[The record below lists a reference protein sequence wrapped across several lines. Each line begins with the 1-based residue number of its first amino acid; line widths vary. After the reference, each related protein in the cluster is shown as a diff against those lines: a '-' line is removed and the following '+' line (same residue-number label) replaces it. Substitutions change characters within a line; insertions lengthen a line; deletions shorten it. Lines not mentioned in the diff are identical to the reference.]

1 MNSKKS
7 IISCSISSNSNYNN
21 SYFMFHDF
29 MQKIYYFM
37 CFKVKFNLYQQ
48 IHFHHVFN
56 KILLNVI

>member
-1 MNSKKS
+1 
-7 IISCSISSNSNYNN
+7 
-21 SYFMFHDF
+21 MFHDF